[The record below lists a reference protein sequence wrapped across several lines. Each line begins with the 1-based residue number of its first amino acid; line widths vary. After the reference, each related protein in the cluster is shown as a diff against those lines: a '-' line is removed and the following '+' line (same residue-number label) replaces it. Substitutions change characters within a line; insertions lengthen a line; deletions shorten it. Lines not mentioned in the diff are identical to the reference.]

1 MSLVQLSVEEY
12 ISRPP
17 IDSNDIQG
25 LLALN
30 EIPSN
35 ECDVSSDNNICR
47 PCDSIEFIGRIGNK
61 F

>member
-1 MSLVQLSVEEY
+1 VEEY
-12 ISRPP
+12 INGFT

-35 ECDVSSDNNICR
+35 ECDVSPDNNICR